1 MNIRRDSRRRDEP
14 TIELTPLI
22 DVVFLLL
29 IFFLITTSFA
39 RDRESAI
46 PIDLA
51 EASEGTSASQGKSFT
66 LSVTGQGG
74 VVVDGGEAVS
84 GQDLQQRL
92 QQIHQE
98 SPEARVLLRGDKEAA
113 HGRILEILNLVK
125 KTGFTSVDM
134 VVRAPTPEGTP

>member
-1 MNIRRDSRRRDEP
+1 MNIRRENRRREEP

-51 EASEGTSASQGKSFT
+51 EASAGSATTEGRSFT
-66 LSVTGQGG
+66 LSVTGTGG

-92 QQIHQE
+92 LQLHE
-98 SPEARVLLRGDKEAA
+98 ENPDARVLLRGDKEAA

-125 KTGFTSVDM
+125 ETGFTSVDM
-134 VVRAPTPEGTP
+134 VVRAPATADE